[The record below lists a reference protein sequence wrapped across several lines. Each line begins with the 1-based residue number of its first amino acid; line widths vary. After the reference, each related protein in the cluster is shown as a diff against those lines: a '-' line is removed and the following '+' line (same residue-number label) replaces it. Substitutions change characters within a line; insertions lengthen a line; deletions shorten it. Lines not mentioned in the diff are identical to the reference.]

1 MTGYLRCRSC
11 GAETNCADL
20 VSGFCPVCAQIHVAA
35 LADLQRQYDA
45 AMAAGDPA
53 ASERVAELIGEYE
66 QSERVRLKD
75 ASHDRHRPRVS
86 R

>member
-20 VSGFCPVCAQIHVAA
+20 VSGFCPVCAKIHVAA

-45 AMAAGDPA
+45 ALAAGDSA
-53 ASERVAELIGEYE
+53 ASERVAALISEYE

-75 ASHDRHRPRVS
+75 AVHDRHLHRVS

>member
-11 GAETNCADL
+11 GTETNCADL
-20 VSGFCPVCAQIHVAA
+20 VSGFCPVCAKIHVAA
-35 LADLQRQYDA
+35 L
-45 AMAAGDPA
+45 AAGDPA
-53 ASERVAELIGEYE
+53 ASERVAALISEYE

-75 ASHDRHRPRVS
+75 AVHDRHLNRVS

>member
-45 AMAAGDPA
+45 ALAAGDPV
-53 ASERVAELIGEYE
+53 ASERVAALISDYE

-75 ASHDRHRPRVS
+75 AVHDRHLPRVS

>member
-20 VSGFCPVCAQIHVAA
+20 VSGFCPVCAQIHIAA
-35 LADLQRQYDA
+35 LSDLQRQYDA
-45 AMAAGDPA
+45 ALAAGDA
-53 ASERVAELIGEYE
+53 AATERVADLIGAYE

-75 ASHDRHRPRVS
+75 ASHDRHLRRPLV
-86 R
+86 